1 MMHDGDLSGGIL
13 DAVLDAAVDA
23 IIVCDAAGHIVRA
36 NIAAARLFGYEIDSM
51 PGRSVEDLMPES
63 ERSRHAAAM
72 ERYIRTGEPR
82 VIGIGRDVEGL
93 RADGALF
100 PLHLSVGHA
109 RIDDRD
115 YFVAILH
122 DLSRRTAVERSLQ
135 QAQRL
140 EALGA
145 LTGGV
150 AHDFNNILTVI
161 SGNLE
166 LLDGSLSD
174 KSARTLVHDAMA
186 AATLGADLTSKLL
199 ALGRR
204 SVLSPRLLDPAE
216 VTASTLSLLRRTAAP
231 GVDLRLVAEPGVW
244 SIRVDQ
250 TQLQTSI
257 INLALNAQDAM
268 PNGGTITVAIGN
280 VSVDDRFLADEV
292 HVARGNYVRISVT
305 DTGVG
310 MDETARRR
318 AFEPFFTTKPS
329 GRGTGLGLS
338 MVYGFAAQSGGH
350 ATLYSEPGLGTTVS
364 LYFPAVANAAG
375 AELLPPGI
383 GMDSEAGRT
392 PDRRVL
398 VVEDNDAVRRLSVA
412 RLEALGYRT
421 MAATNAEEALELLG
435 TDPDVDVVFADI
447 VMPGSLNGHDLA
459 RRVASEH
466 PDVSVLLTSGFA
478 GGIAATAAEEF
489 PLLQKPYRESDL
501 ATRLRILL
509 SRRGG

>member
-1 MMHDGDLSGGIL
+1 MDDDDLSDGIL
-13 DAVLDAAVDA
+13 GAVLDAAVDA
-23 IIVCDAAGHIVRA
+23 VIVSDARGRIVRT
-36 NIAAARLFGYEIDSM
+36 NTAAARLFGHEIDTM
-51 PGRSVEDLMPES
+51 PGRPVEDLMPEC
-63 ERSRHAAAM
+63 ERNRHAAAM
-72 ERYIRTGEPR
+72 ERYVRTGESH
-82 VIGIGRDVEGL
+82 VIGIGREVEGL
-93 RADGALF
+93 RADGTLF

-109 RIDDRD
+109 STDNGD

-122 DLSRRTAVERSLQ
+122 DLSRRKAVERSLQ
-135 QAQRL
+135 HAQRL

-166 LLDGSLSD
+166 FLKRSVTD
-174 KSARTLVHDAMA
+174 KSARTLIRDAMEA
-186 AATLGADLTSKLL
+186 AKIGADLTAKLL

-204 SVLSPRLLDPAE
+204 SALTPRLLDPAA
-216 VTASTLSLLRRTAAP
+216 VAKTVLSMLKRTLAP
-231 GVDLRLVAEPGVW
+231 GIDLRLVVEPGVW
-244 SIRVDQ
+244 SVQVDPM
-250 TQLQTSI
+250 QLQTSI

-268 PNGGTITVAIGN
+268 PKGGSITVAIGN
-280 VSVDDRFLADEV
+280 VSVDDRFLAEEV

-310 MDETARRR
+310 MDEAARRR
-318 AFEPFFTTKPS
+318 AFEPFFTTKPK

-338 MVYGFAAQSGGH
+338 MVYGFAGQSGGH

-364 LYFPAVANAAG
+364 LYFPAATRMAG
-375 AELLPPGI
+375 EEAEASAV
-383 GMDSEAGRT
+383 GMQPESGGTSGRK
-392 PDRRVL
+392 VL

-421 MAATNAEEALELLG
+421 LAAGNAEEALALLG
-435 TDPDVDVVFADI
+435 TDRDVDVLFADI
-447 VMPGSLNGHDLA
+447 VMPGALNGHDLA
-459 RRVASEH
+459 RKVTSEH
-466 PDVSVLLTSGFA
+466 PQMSVLLTSGFA

-489 PLLQKPYRESDL
+489 PLLQKPYRQSDL

-509 SRRGG
+509 SRRRG